1 MTNGKQEGVPS
12 FFAELPPIPEH
23 LVNKVAPVKAEART
37 YPDGLT
43 EELKKEFIEA
53 IKEADAKAVPFELTP
68 YNLGAWSPSKVKS
81 FQKCQW
87 QFYLK
92 YILKYKIP
100 EQLQSA
106 SDPLSANVGKAA
118 HQILEYTQMGKK
130 IEDAYLK
137 TKLEYVIKDKL
148 LTEAQWTELVDSLH
162 YNISSFGERIE
173 ALGRNTKIR
182 RILTELRIAVHKDY
196 EPTTFFDDSAWL
208 RGVVDL
214 ILQLENGD
222 IIIIDHK
229 TGGGEGSPNVYKSQL
244 DWYKV
249 LFHYGIEEIEGAQ
262 TGVHFIRAGDVKM
275 IDYSDKK
282 AIEGNIRNTLEMT
295 IEGALD
301 TVKEKGY
308 FKHVRGPYCKWC
320 EYDNVGCKSGELK
333 PTELGTKKWF
343 PIKSAP
349 V

>member
-1 MTNGKQEGVPS
+1 MATPNAGGIPS
-12 FFAELPPIPEH
+12 FFAELPPIPEN
-23 LVNKVAPVKAEART
+23 LKTKAAKPVERT
-37 YPDGLT
+37 FPDGLT
-43 EELKKEFIEA
+43 EEIKQEFIGEIRKADEA
-53 IKEADAKAVPFELTP
+53 VVPFELTP

-81 FQKCQW
+81 LQKCQW

-106 SDPLSANVGKAA
+106 NDPVSANVGKAA

-130 IEDAYLK
+130 LEDAYTK
-137 TKLEYVIKDKL
+137 TKMEYVFKDKS
-148 LTEAQWTELVDSLH
+148 LTEEQWVELVESLH
-162 YNISSFGERIE
+162 YNIGSFTERIE
-173 ALGRNTKIR
+173 NLSRSAKIR
-182 RILTELRIAVHKDY
+182 RVMTELRISVTKDY
-196 EPTTFFDDSAWL
+196 EPTGFFDDNAWL

-214 ILQLENGD
+214 IFQLENGD

-229 TGGGEGSPNVYKSQL
+229 TGGGEGSPMVYKSQL

-249 LFHYGIEEIEGAQ
+249 LFHYGIGEIEGAQ
-262 TGVHFIRAGDVKM
+262 TGIHFIRAGEVKM

-282 AIEGNIRNTLEMT
+282 AITGNLKNTLEMT
-295 IEGALD
+295 IEGAID

-308 FKHVRGPYCKWC
+308 FKHVRGAYCKWC

-333 PTELGTKKWF
+333 PTEIGTKKWF
-343 PIKSAP
+343 SIKPI
-349 V
+349 

>member
-1 MTNGKQEGVPS
+1 MTTPIQKDAGGIPS
-12 FFAELPPIPEH
+12 FFAELPPIPEN
-23 LVNKVAPVKAEART
+23 LRVKAPPRT
-37 YPDGLT
+37 FPDGLT
-43 EELKKEFIEA
+43 EEIKQEFIA
-53 IKEADAKAVPFELTP
+53 DIKKLDTEAVPFELTP
-68 YNLGAWSPSKVKS
+68 YSFGAWSPSKLKS
-81 FQKCQW
+81 LQKCQW

-106 SDPLSANVGKAA
+106 NDPVSANVGKAA

-130 IEDAYLK
+130 VEDAYKK
-137 TKLEYVIKDKL
+137 TKVEYVDRDKN
-148 LTEAQWTELVDSLH
+148 LTEEQWVELVDTLH
-162 YNISSFGERIE
+162 YNIVSFNERIE
-173 ALGRNTKIR
+173 ALSRNTKIR
-182 RILTELRIAVHKDY
+182 RVMTELKIAITKDY
-196 EPTTFFDDSAWL
+196 EPTGFMADDAWL

-214 ILQLENGD
+214 IFQLENGD

-229 TGGGEGSPNVYKSQL
+229 TGGGEGSPLVYRSQL

-249 LFHYGIEEIEGAQ
+249 LFHYGIENIEGAQ
-262 TGVHFIRAGDVKM
+262 TGIHFIRAGEIKM
-275 IDYSDKK
+275 VDYSDTKQ
-282 AIEGNIRNTLEMT
+282 IQGNLKNTLEMS
-295 IEGALD
+295 IEGAID

-308 FKHVRGPYCKWC
+308 FKHVRGGYCKWC

-343 PIKSAP
+343 AIKP

>member
-1 MTNGKQEGVPS
+1 MKS
-12 FFAELPPIPEH
+12 SAE
-23 LVNKVAPVKAEART
+23 RT

-43 EELKKEFIEA
+43 EELTKEFIEE
-53 IKEADAKAVPFELTP
+53 IKAVDEKAVPFDLTP
-68 YNLGAWSPSKVKS
+68 WNLGAWSPSKLKS
-81 FQKCQW
+81 LQKCQW

-106 SDPLSANVGKAA
+106 SDPVSANVGKAA
-118 HQILEYTQMGKK
+118 HQILEYTQIGKAV
-130 IEDAYLK
+130 EDAYKK
-137 TKLEYVIKDKL
+137 TKMEYVERDKN
-148 LTEAQWTELVDSLH
+148 LTEAQWVELVDPLH
-162 YNISSFGERIE
+162 YNITSFNERIE
-173 ALGRNTKIR
+173 ALGRGTKIR
-182 RILTELRIAVHKDY
+182 RVMTELRISINKDY
-196 EPTTFFDDSAWL
+196 EAVGFFDDSAWL

-229 TGGGEGSPNVYKSQL
+229 TGGGEGSPMVYKAQL

-262 TGVHFIRAGDVKM
+262 TGIHFIRAGEIKM
-275 IDYSDKK
+275 LDYSDKK
-282 AIEGNIRNTLEMT
+282 QITGNLKNTLEMS

-308 FKHVRGPYCKWC
+308 FKHVRGAYCKWC

-333 PTELGTKKWF
+333 PAEIGTKRWF
-343 PIKSAP
+343 PIKSA
-349 V
+349 